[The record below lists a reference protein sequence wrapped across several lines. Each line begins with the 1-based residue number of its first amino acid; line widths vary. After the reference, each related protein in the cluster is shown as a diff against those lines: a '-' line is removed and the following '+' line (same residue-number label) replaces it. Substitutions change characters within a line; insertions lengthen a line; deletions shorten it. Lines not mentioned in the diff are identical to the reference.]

1 MDVLEAILSRRSIRR
16 YTAEPVPE
24 EVVDTLLNAAM
35 NAPSGDNEQ
44 PWHFIVVTDRA
55 ILDAVPTFHTHARM
69 MGEAP
74 VAIIVCGDPRLEKH
88 SGLWLLDCSAATEN
102 ILLAAHGAGLG
113 AVWVSI
119 YPWPE
124 RIDGMR
130 KLVGLPD
137 AVIPFC
143 IVPVGF
149 PAVSKP
155 KPDRF
160 DRLRVHRNV
169 WEGDRPVVR
178 GKM

>member
-24 EVVDTLLNAAM
+24 EVVDTLLKAAM

-88 SGLWLLDCSAATEN
+88 SGLWPLDCSAATEN

-130 KLVGLPD
+130 KLVGLPE

-155 KPDRF
+155 NPDRF